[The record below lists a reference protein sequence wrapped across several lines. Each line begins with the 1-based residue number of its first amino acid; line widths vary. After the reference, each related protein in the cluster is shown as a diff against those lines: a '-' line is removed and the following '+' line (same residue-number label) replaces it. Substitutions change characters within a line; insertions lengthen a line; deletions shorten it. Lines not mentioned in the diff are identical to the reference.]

1 MSASHRKIPVLLTL
15 YERYLDERDARLF
28 AKAVSQRYATAT
40 LERLAQVGDRYRRRA
55 AVLALG
61 LLADYDSNHVMG
73 GALVDVDRGVRM
85 LAENGIRHVWN
96 RDGNSHQRKQL
107 VEIIR
112 RNDAGEFDKAIELAT
127 ELLEQ
132 APGFAEAWNQRAV
145 AYFQSGCYADSIRDC
160 RQTLEINPYH
170 FGAASGMGR
179 CYLKLDDRISAL
191 ECFRR
196 ALRLNPNL
204 EQIRAQVIYLQK
216 SLKGK

>member
-1 MSASHRKIPVLLTL
+1 MSASHKKIPILLTL

-28 AKAVSQRYATAT
+28 AKAVSRRYTTPT
-40 LERLAQVGDRYRRRA
+40 LERLAQAGDRYRRRA

-61 LLADYDSNHVMG
+61 LLADYESNNVLG
-73 GALVDVDRGVRM
+73 CALVDSDRGVRM
-85 LAENGIRHVWN
+85 LAEHGIRHIWN
-96 RDGNSHQRKQL
+96 RAGNQYQRKQL
-107 VEIIR
+107 AEIIR
-112 RNDAGEFDKAIELAT
+112 LNDAGEFDKAVERAT

-132 APGFAEAWNQRAV
+132 APWFAEIWNQRAV
-145 AYFQSGCYADSIRDC
+145 AYFQSGRFADSIRDC

-204 EQIRAQVIYLQK
+204 EQVRAQVVYLQK
-216 SLKGK
+216 SLKDK